1 MKSTQNKEPNESI
14 LTVDETI
21 LDKEWIHQPRT
32 FYRYAKQLADAR
44 SLLEYAKANLKVVA
58 AEVDDRL
65 RRKAAKNATKFTEAM
80 ISAAITRNKERR
92 LAEEEVFDTMHL
104 VDILFATTESLR
116 QKKDALENL
125 VKLHGQNYFSSPKV
139 NSDNKGRIDDLK
151 MRRTVKNRKSG
162 NA

>member
-1 MKSTQNKEPNESI
+1 MKTKQDIEPDESI

-21 LDKEWIHQPRT
+21 LDKEWINQPRL
-32 FYRYAKQLADAR
+32 FFRYAKQLAYAR
-44 SLLEYAKANLKVVA
+44 TSLEYAKANLKVVA

-65 RRKAAKNATKFTEAM
+65 RRKAAKSTTKYTEAM

-92 LAEEEVFDTMHL
+92 LAEEEVFDAMHL

-139 NSDNKGRIDDLK
+139 NSENKGRIDDLK